1 MAIEEELALRN
12 RLRHY
17 NSTDKISRK
26 QDILK
31 KRVEK
36 AKSMNKRA
44 LKVYRNYKE
53 KEEKSYDFF
62 KIETLYK
69 SSQTEMVKP
78 PTKPH
83 FKKYMN

>member
-1 MAIEEELALRN
+1 MRN

-17 NSTDKISRK
+17 NSTDKLSKK

-44 LKVYRNYKE
+44 LKVYKNHKE

-62 KIETLYK
+62 KIETLY
-69 SSQTEMVKP
+69 SNTQTEMVKP
-78 PTKPH
+78 PTRPH
-83 FKKYMN
+83 LKKYMN